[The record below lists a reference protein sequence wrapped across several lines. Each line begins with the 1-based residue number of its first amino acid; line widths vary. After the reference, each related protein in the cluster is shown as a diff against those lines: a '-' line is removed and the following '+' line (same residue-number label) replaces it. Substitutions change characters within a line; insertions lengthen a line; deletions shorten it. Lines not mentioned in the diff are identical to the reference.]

1 MVEKKSSSD
10 IAYAREIEALSRFK
24 QLVAKDDIS
33 PDEAKE
39 GLAMMLKDFDRL
51 LTDVKLLT
59 SVGDRL
65 QRKLK
70 SANVMLREQGD
81 EIRSINEN
89 LQTTNTELK
98 VTIDELTKTRAGRKA
113 QTYVLTVTI
122 FLFFI
127 SELLE
132 KVLEAYLSSN
142 TYEQIA
148 AWGMKLLLVL
158 TIKPLEGYIERRL
171 VRAAMNQ
178 KSRELLDRHTQSSL
192 DSTNSAT
199 LVAPVVKVQAAT
211 PVATTTAGPS
221 NTQGAGGVGRPRP
234 PRPPV
239 TANVGATPT
248 EAQE

>member
-10 IAYAREIEALSRFK
+10 VAYARETETLSRFK
-24 QLVAKDDIS
+24 QLVGREDIS
-33 PDEAKE
+33 KEEALE
-39 GLAMMLKDFDRL
+39 GLSTMLKDYDRL

-70 SANVMLREQGD
+70 SANVMLREQSD

-89 LQTTNTELK
+89 LQVTNTELK
-98 VTIDELTKTRAGRKA
+98 LTIDELTKTRAGRKA

-122 FLFFI
+122 ILFFI

-132 KVLEAYLSSN
+132 KVMENYLNSS
-142 TYEQIA
+142 TSEQIV

-158 TIKPLEGYIERRL
+158 LIKPLEGYIEQRL

-178 KSRELLDRHTQSSL
+178 KSRELLDRHTQTASAPTGGTVVVPPAAPSS
-192 DSTNSAT
+192 SE
-199 LVAPVVKVQAAT
+199 PT
-211 PVATTTAGPS
+211 PTTTAPPAPT
-221 NTQGAGGVGRPRP
+221 NGGVGRPRP
-234 PRPPV
+234 PRPKVETEVAPV
-239 TANVGATPT
+239 
-248 EAQE
+248 ESES